1 MPNSNEKTI
10 VWLDDT
16 PELSPEIPRI
26 AKEQSYLIRT
36 CTGVAGFLQAI
47 QAFETKPEE
56 IKAFI
61 LERVIR
67 LEKIEDLQALQ
78 QMIPG
83 IQRNCRTE
91 NDAGPLLFANCLR
104 KNAQSPFFGMPVL
117 FHTITQNMS
126 KDVVCRIA
134 HPSRYDVQD
143 PARVENG
150 VSCIVKQGVPLHMPD
165 YLQKLQAWF
174 SSLKAA

>member
-1 MPNSNEKTI
+1 MSNSSKETI
-10 VWLDDT
+10 VWLDNEPNLWTDI
-16 PELSPEIPRI
+16 PELAE
-26 AKEQSYLIRT
+26 KYGYKLLT
-36 CTGVAGFLQAI
+36 CAGVTEFSQAI
-47 QAFETKPEE
+47 QEFETKPEE

-117 FHTITQNMS
+117 FYTATQSGTKEALQEIANASRFS
-126 KDVVCRIA
+126 KKGPEFTESGISYVI
-134 HPSRYDVQD
+134 
-143 PARVENG
+143 
-150 VSCIVKQGVPLHMPD
+150 KQGVPLHMPD
-165 YLQKLQAWF
+165 YLQELQAWF